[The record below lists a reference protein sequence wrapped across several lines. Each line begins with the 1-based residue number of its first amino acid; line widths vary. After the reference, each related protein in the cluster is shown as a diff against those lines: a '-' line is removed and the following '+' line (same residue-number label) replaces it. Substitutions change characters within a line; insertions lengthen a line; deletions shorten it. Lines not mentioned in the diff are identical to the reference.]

1 MFIPATIDITDVKRV
16 VPAISNE
23 QRDNISGGKKWY
35 YKRML
40 DKVTDKNGII
50 NGSELRDNIFPIEK
64 DECFDV
70 FISYSHND
78 EETAYALYK
87 YLKDKGLHV
96 FLDSIVWYSADKLQY
111 EIDKQYSKTNRFDP
125 FFDYDKVQLSAS
137 HVHAML
143 SMAILEVINRSELC
157 LFLKSN
163 KSLTL
168 EEGIKNNTLSPWIYE
183 ELSYFKKVKTVT
195 PPRLKQYQTRYFCST
210 GNRIGMIVEQ
220 RELKVH
226 YNVDIRGLVQLCVCD
241 LLKKSS
247 GSEFLDDIYLKHGIL
262 EYSLND

>member
-125 FFDYDKVQLSAS
+125 FLTMIRYNCQHLTY
-137 HVHAML
+137 ML
-143 SMAILEVINRSELC
+143 CYLWQYLRL
-157 LFLKSN
+157 
-163 KSLTL
+163 LTAL
-168 EEGIKNNTLSPWIYE
+168 NY
-183 ELSYFKKVKTVT
+183 V
-195 PPRLKQYQTRYFCST
+195 
-210 GNRIGMIVEQ
+210 
-220 RELKVH
+220 
-226 YNVDIRGLVQLCVCD
+226 
-241 LLKKSS
+241 
-247 GSEFLDDIYLKHGIL
+247 
-262 EYSLND
+262 YS